1 MKSIWKWL
9 LLAVV
14 AVTPWLRG
22 LSYPFLYDD
31 IGMIAENSF
40 LEEPGHIVKVLSGW
54 TLTQPQVINGRRP
67 AVLAT
72 YFLDRE
78 CHGLRP
84 AGWRVTNLL
93 LHLANAGLLAWLVR
107 RLTGHSF
114 MAAASGLLFA
124 LHPLVTEP
132 VHAPGFRADVLCLFF
147 ILAGA
152 HLFWAEGTRATWRR
166 TASCG
171 LLALALLAKETAV
184 AAPLLFAALVFLFPA
199 KSGAPSG
206 RIFKWLAV
214 TFVLAGVFFVL
225 WVASPVALQAAGH
238 FWNGES
244 LRFPETI
251 FSAPALWTRTLRLLL
266 VPWPL
271 NVTPAFTPVTSLASL
286 RFWVGVGWLVF
297 CLWGIRRA
305 YRAAPALA
313 LGLLWALIFFLP
325 VANLFPLL
333 HPVADRYFYPIV
345 PGFAIAVAWLLAQ
358 QTRAARAVGLAG
370 LLAIY
375 ALLISVRLGQ
385 WASGERLWTAAYFQN
400 SQSATAA
407 TWLGLLRDEAGDAEG
422 AREFYQAAT
431 KANPYAVE
439 AWINWGAEEARA
451 GNWAEAERLWRH
463 AVKIRPDKASGWSN
477 LALCLEQL
485 GRPDEAA
492 QARERLKEIQTPP

>member
-1 MKSIWKWL
+1 M
-9 LLAVV
+9 
-14 AVTPWLRG
+14 
-22 LSYPFLYDD
+22 
-31 IGMIAENSF
+31 
-40 LEEPGHIVKVLSGW
+40 
-54 TLTQPQVINGRRP
+54 
-67 AVLAT
+67 
-72 YFLDRE
+72 
-78 CHGLRP
+78 
-84 AGWRVTNLL
+84 
-93 LHLANAGLLAWLVR
+93 
-107 RLTGHSF
+107 
-114 MAAASGLLFA
+114 
-124 LHPLVTEP
+124 
-132 VHAPGFRADVLCLFF
+132 
-147 ILAGA
+147 
-152 HLFWAEGTRATWRR
+152 
-166 TASCG
+166 
-171 LLALALLAKETAV
+171 
-184 AAPLLFAALVFLFPA
+184 
-199 KSGAPSG
+199 
-206 RIFKWLAV
+206 
-214 TFVLAGVFFVL
+214 LAGVFFVL

-385 WASGERLWTAAYFQN
+385 WASGERLWTAAYFKIRK
-400 SQSATAA
+400 APLPRPGWGCCGMRPAMP
-407 TWLGLLRDEAGDAEG
+407 R

-431 KANPYAVE
+431 KVIRMP
-439 AWINWGAEEARA
+439 WKRGLTGGGGSAR
-451 GNWAEAERLWRH
+451 R
-463 AVKIRPDKASGWSN
+463 
-477 LALCLEQL
+477 QL
-485 GRPDEAA
+485 GGSGTVMAA
-492 QARERLKEIQTPP
+492 RGEDSS